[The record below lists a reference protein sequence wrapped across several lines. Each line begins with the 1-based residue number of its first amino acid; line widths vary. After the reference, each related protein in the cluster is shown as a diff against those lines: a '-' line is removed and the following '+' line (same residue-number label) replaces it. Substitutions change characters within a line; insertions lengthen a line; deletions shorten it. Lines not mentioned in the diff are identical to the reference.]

1 MGHKLIDF
9 IREAGGCD
17 VNNVCLQLFFCY
29 YLIAGVQFVVERFCI
44 SAV

>member
-9 IREAGGCD
+9 IREAGGYD
-17 VNNVCLQLFFCY
+17 VNDVYLQLFFCH
-29 YLIAGVQFVVERFCI
+29 YLIARVQFVVERFCI